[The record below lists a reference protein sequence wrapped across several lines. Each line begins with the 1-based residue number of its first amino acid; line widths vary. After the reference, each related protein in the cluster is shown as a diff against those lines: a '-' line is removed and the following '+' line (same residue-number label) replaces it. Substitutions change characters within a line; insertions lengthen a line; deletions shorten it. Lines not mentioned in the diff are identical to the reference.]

1 MGVLLGHVI
10 NMDYKCLIGKIVLNL
25 QPTTLLLLEV
35 ALWKAFF
42 SALCGRF
49 GGCNKHCACL
59 GQGWTNGG
67 SWTSRTFST
76 QQGSWEVMGFG
87 GLRKQGLCPVLQHLL
102 QEEWATV
109 AVAVKTHL
117 QAHRVGAGLP
127 RSAVPQ
133 LQEWERARL
142 VLRAFLA
149 SPKSWSAKQT
159 ALVIASLVLSLVWSS
174 LLLCK
179 THWALTKLGVLLP
192 FPQADFFFFTFFNR
206 FSTTLA
212 AIA

>member
-1 MGVLLGHVI
+1 MVLHISQQSRIRVHSLALGDFGESGEIFCGIWIEWDFSSQMGVLLGHVI

-102 QEEWATV
+102 QQEWATV

-149 SPKSWSAKQT
+149 SPKS
-159 ALVIASLVLSLVWSS
+159 
-174 LLLCK
+174 
-179 THWALTKLGVLLP
+179 
-192 FPQADFFFFTFFNR
+192 
-206 FSTTLA
+206 
-212 AIA
+212 